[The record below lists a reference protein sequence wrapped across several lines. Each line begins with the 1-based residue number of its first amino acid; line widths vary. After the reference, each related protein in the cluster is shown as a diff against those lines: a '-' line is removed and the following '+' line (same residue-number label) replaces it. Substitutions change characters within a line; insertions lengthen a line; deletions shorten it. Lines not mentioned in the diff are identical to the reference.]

1 MNEPKNI
8 ALENICRSPQR
19 SSFMQANSPTSR
31 LSGKIALV
39 TGGTSGIG
47 LATAKK
53 FVAEGAY
60 VFITGRR
67 RANLDEA
74 VKTIG
79 QTHVTAINGDVGNL
93 SDLDVLFEAIRTK
106 KGRLDI
112 LFANAGGGT
121 LSSLGNI
128 TEEHFDTTFN
138 TNVKGVVFTVQKA
151 LPLLSDGASVV
162 LNASTTSIKGTAAFS
177 IYSASKAAVR
187 NLARSWILDLKGRNI
202 RINVIS
208 PGVVPTPGYDGLGL
222 TKEQIQGFIDFQVNN
237 IPSGRAGTP
246 EEIAK
251 AVTFLAS
258 DDSSFVNGIELFVD
272 GGMTQI

>member
-1 MNEPKNI
+1 
-8 ALENICRSPQR
+8 
-19 SSFMQANSPTSR
+19 MQANSPTSK
-31 LSGKIALV
+31 LYGKIALV

-53 FVAEGAY
+53 FVAEEAY

-79 QTHVTAINGDVGNL
+79 QTNVTAINGDVGNL
-93 SDLDVLFEAIRTK
+93 SDLDVLFEA
-106 KGRLDI
+106 
-112 LFANAGGGT
+112 
-121 LSSLGNI
+121 
-128 TEEHFDTTFN
+128 
-138 TNVKGVVFTVQKA
+138 
-151 LPLLSDGASVV
+151 
-162 LNASTTSIKGTAAFS
+162 KGTAAFS

-222 TKEQIQGFIDFQVNN
+222 TKEQIQGFIDVQVSN
-237 IPSGRAGTP
+237 IPSGRVGTP

>member
-1 MNEPKNI
+1 
-8 ALENICRSPQR
+8 
-19 SSFMQANSPTSR
+19 MQANSHPSK
-31 LSGKIALV
+31 LSGKVALV

-67 RANLDEA
+67 PANLDAA
-74 VKTIG
+74 VKAIG
-79 QTHVTAINGDVGNL
+79 QTNVTAINGDAGNL

-121 LSSLGNI
+121 LSPLGNI

-151 LPLLSDGASVV
+151 LPLLSEGASVV
-162 LNASTTSIKGTAAFS
+162 LNASTTSVKGTAAFS

-222 TKEQIQGFIDFQVNN
+222 TKEQIQGFIDYQVNN
-237 IPSGRAGTP
+237 IPSGRVGTT

>member
-1 MNEPKNI
+1 
-8 ALENICRSPQR
+8 
-19 SSFMQANSPTSR
+19 MQANSPTSK

-47 LATAKK
+47 LATTKK
-53 FVAEGAY
+53 FVAW
-60 VFITGRR
+60 
-67 RANLDEA
+67 
-74 VKTIG
+74 
-79 QTHVTAINGDVGNL
+79 
-93 SDLDVLFEAIRTK
+93 
-106 KGRLDI
+106 
-112 LFANAGGGT
+112 
-121 LSSLGNI
+121 SSLSRKPCHCFS
-128 TEEHFDTTFN
+128 E
-138 TNVKGVVFTVQKA
+138 
-151 LPLLSDGASVV
+151 GASVV
-162 LNASTTSIKGTAAFS
+162 LNASTTSVKGTAAFS

-202 RINVIS
+202 RINVIN

-237 IPSGRAGTP
+237 IPSGRVGTP

>member
-1 MNEPKNI
+1 
-8 ALENICRSPQR
+8 
-19 SSFMQANSPTSR
+19 MQANSPTSK

-47 LATAKK
+47 LAMAKK

-74 VKTIG
+74 LKTIG
-79 QTHVTAINGDVGNL
+79 QANVTAINGDVGNL

-151 LPLLSDGASVV
+151 LPLLAEGASVV
-162 LNASTTSIKGTAAFS
+162 LNASTTSVKGTPAFS

-222 TKEQIQGFIDFQVNN
+222 TKEQIQGFIDFQVNT

-251 AVTFLAS
+251 AVTFFLAS

>member
-8 ALENICRSPQR
+8 ALENICRTPQR
-19 SSFMQANSPTSR
+19 SSVMQANSPTSK

-67 RANLDEA
+67 QANLDAA
-74 VKTIG
+74 VKTLG
-79 QTHVTAINGDVGNL
+79 QTNVTAINGDVSNL

-128 TEEHFDTTFN
+128 TEQHFDTTFN

-151 LPLLSDGASVV
+151 LPLLSEGASVV
-162 LNASTTSIKGTAAFS
+162 LNASTTSVKGTAAFS

-187 NLARSWILDLKGRNI
+187 NLARSWILDLKGRHI

-222 TKEQIQGFIDFQVNN
+222 TKEQIQGFIDFQLNN
-237 IPSGRAGTP
+237 IPSGRVGTP

>member
-1 MNEPKNI
+1 V
-8 ALENICRSPQR
+8 
-19 SSFMQANSPTSR
+19 QANSPTSKI
-31 LSGKIALV
+31 SGKIALV

-74 VKTIG
+74 LKTIG
-79 QTHVTAINGDVGNL
+79 QANVTAIKGDVGNL

-112 LFANAGGGT
+112 LFANAGRGT
-121 LSSLGNI
+121 LSSFGNI
-128 TEEHFDTTFN
+128 TEEHFDTFN

-151 LPLLSDGASVV
+151 LPLLSEGASVV
-162 LNASTTSIKGTAAFS
+162 LNASTTSVKGTAAFS
-177 IYSASKAAVR
+177 IHSASKAAVR

-202 RINVIS
+202 RINVVS

-222 TKEQIQGFIDFQVNN
+222 NKEQIQGFIDFQVNT

-251 AVTFLAS
+251 AVKFLAS
-258 DDSSFVNGIELFVD
+258 EDSSFVNGIELFVD